1 MSVSRLARAGSWPL
15 RNLRTLLAAD
25 HVLLFTRDSDR
36 HDPALALADPP
47 QLPSQRFALEDAAL
61 WPERDPVLLLDADR
75 IQRSPVGWVLAG
87 ARGCALGVSAP
98 STAVDGTLA
107 LYVLW
112 QDPRRPPAHVL
123 HDPGIVAAAL
133 REQLDFVEVASDNR
147 HARIRLDV
155 LLASLQEGVVL
166 TDEEH
171 GTALVNQ
178 AASELLGVPAGVV
191 PATTI
196 ADGMRGLHERMGNAH
211 DVELEAQ
218 QLFASADGTRNNWVW
233 DVLHPVRRTLLVN
246 TRPVRSPRHRGRL
259 WSFHD
264 VTALQAAEAEQSRL
278 VRQLERERA
287 RLGTLLGELQ
297 QSQKL
302 EAMGRLTGG
311 VAHDFNNL
319 LTVIGGNTELLL
331 AELAPTTQAH
341 ADASEVRAA
350 VRRAADLTR
359 QLLHFSRREVLQRH
373 LVEPDQIVR
382 GVQQLLRRVIG
393 EQITLDVQTGLGTS
407 TVEIDGGQLEQV
419 LVNLAVNAR
428 DAMPEG
434 GRLLI
439 RTELSQA
446 AVPASAASRCHTRGP
461 HARLIVQDNGVG
473 MDADTLVHAFEPFFT
488 TKPEGRGTGI
498 GLATVHDI
506 VQASGG
512 CLWIE
517 SAAGVGTTV
526 TIALPLATGA
536 AHAPEPVPDE
546 VPSSGAGTVLL
557 VEDEDGVRQ
566 IAQRILR
573 DAGYDVL
580 VATNGQEGLST
591 WRGRLAEG
599 RRVDLVVTDVVMP
612 ELGGR
617 RMLAQIR
624 QDALAV
630 PAIFISGYVEG
641 GLTDDDLAGP
651 TRFLGKPFTRLELLR
666 EVQALLERADA

>member
-1 MSVSRLARAGSWPL
+1 MTLSRFTRAGSWPL

-25 HVLLFTRDSDR
+25 HVLLFVRPRERD
-36 HDPALALADPP
+36 DPALVLADPP
-47 QLPSQRFALEDAAL
+47 QLPSQPFTVDDPSL

-87 ARGCALGVSAP
+87 ARGSVLGVSAP
-98 STAVDGTLA
+98 STTGEGTLA
-107 LYVLW
+107 LYALW

-123 HDPGIVAAAL
+123 HDPGSVAAAL
-133 REQLDFVEVASDNR
+133 REQIDFVEAASDNR

-155 LLASLQEGVVL
+155 LLASLQEGIVL

-171 GTALVNQ
+171 GTALVNE
-178 AASELLGVPAGVV
+178 AASELLGVPVGMV
-191 PATTI
+191 PAPLI
-196 ADGMRGLHERMGNAH
+196 AQGMRGLHDRMGNAR

-218 QLFASADGTRNNWVW
+218 QLFASADGTRLNWVW
-233 DVLHPVRRTLLVN
+233 DVMHPVRRTLLVN

-264 VTALQAAEAEQSRL
+264 VTALQAAEAEQLRL

-287 RLGTLLGELQ
+287 RLSNLLGQLQ
-297 QSQKL
+297 QSQKM
-302 EAMGRLTGG
+302 EAMGRLAGG

-331 AELAPTTQAH
+331 AELPPTTQAH

-350 VRRAADLTR
+350 VQRAADLTR

-382 GVQQLLRRVIG
+382 GLQQLLRRVIG
-393 EQITLDVQTGLGTS
+393 EQISLDVETGLGTS

-419 LVNLAVNAR
+419 LVNLSVNAR
-428 DAMPEG
+428 DAMPDG
-434 GRLLI
+434 GRLTI
-439 RTELSQA
+439 RTEISSEPVPLAAREQA
-446 AVPASAASRCHTRGP
+446 LARGP
-461 HARLIVQDNGVG
+461 HARLVVQDTGAG
-473 MDADTLVHAFEPFFT
+473 MDAETLAHACEPFFT
-488 TKPEGRGTGI
+488 TKAEGHGTGI

-506 VQASGG
+506 VQANGG
-512 CLWIE
+512 CLWID
-517 SAAGVGTTV
+517 SAPSTGTTV

-536 AHAPEPVPDE
+536 ARAPDAVCEETPPH
-546 VPSSGAGTVLL
+546 GAGTVLL
-557 VEDEDGVRQ
+557 VEDEEGVRQ

-573 DAGYDVL
+573 DAGYEVL
-580 VATNGQEGLST
+580 VATNGQDGLAT
-591 WRGRLAEG
+591 WRERQAAG
-599 RRVDLVVTDVVMP
+599 RRIDLIITDVVMP

-617 RMLAQIR
+617 RMLELLRAE
-624 QDALAV
+624 APSL
-630 PAIFISGYVEG
+630 PAIFMSGYVEG
-641 GLTDDDLAGP
+641 GLTDQDLAGP

-666 EVQALLERADA
+666 EVRALLDPRAP